1 MNEIKELLTVDEIAR
16 KLNIS
21 VSWIYSNARK
31 KGVNSIPH
39 LKIGKYIRFQEDVV
53 RQWLENQQR
62 NKANSEWV

>member
-31 KGVNSIPH
+31 KGTNSIPH
-39 LKIGKYIRFQEDVV
+39 FKIGKYIRFQEDVV

>member
-31 KGVNSIPH
+31 KGTNSIPH

-62 NKANSEWV
+62 N

>member
-21 VSWIYSNARK
+21 VSWIYSNARR
-31 KGVNSIPH
+31 KGNNSIPH

-53 RQWLENQQR
+53 RQWLDNQQR
-62 NKANSEWV
+62 NKANLE